1 MLCRG
6 FHVAFRASIHSFIHR
21 NKENSSCT
29 KATWLRALNPLLF
42 VCLSFFSTAH
52 VRLLGCADGCAWTQS
67 NRKGSRGKSVSWER
81 RLIQSSPL
89 NVPYVWSSI
98 HRRTLLR
105 SHASPKGWMK
115 MREKNEEEKKAS
127 RKLKAKREM
136 PWNVPSVFGCASVW
150 LMVKGTATRV
160 R

>member
-6 FHVAFRASIHSFIHR
+6 FHVAFRASIHSFIYR
-21 NKENSSCT
+21 NKEKSSCT

-67 NRKGSRGKSVSWER
+67 NRKGRRGKSESWER
-81 RLIQSSPL
+81 QLIQSSPL
-89 NVPYVWSSI
+89 NVPYIWSSI
-98 HRRTLLR
+98 HRRTLLH

-115 MREKNEEEKKAS
+115 MREKNEKKKKKCLSQPHSQTRDAMECACS
-127 RKLKAKREM
+127 FWLCI
-136 PWNVPSVFGCASVW
+136 SVTHG
-150 LMVKGTATRV
+150 KGSSS
-160 R
+160 